1 MSGHQRILA
10 CCLLSFA
17 VGCQA
22 DGSFKNPFSR
32 AEHSTADT
40 RDSRMKLP
48 EFRRRKTDE
57 LKTLDREKPLIASE
71 QLDRLLQEGQTSL
84 QQRELEKAKTAYE
97 EVLEY
102 EPENATAH
110 HGLAMTAD
118 LEEKYAD
125 AELHYKKALHVRPR
139 DANLLSDIGYSYILQ
154 NRYDEAARYLNQ
166 AIEVNPQHEYA
177 HLNLALL
184 DLKQGKKAAAEQR
197 LVQLYGQGGQVVQT
211 LAQLQE
217 QAGLPVDTAVSTGS
231 LVAGIPDLPPN
242 ATLEQAQELARLR
255 RQEAERARQLEGIPN
270 GLPNGIP
277 NAMAD
282 SATSARQQPI
292 IPTGYPQPAGNAG
305 ASIQVAPGPQWPAAQ
320 QPGAVAP
327 GMAANGM
334 PGVSSGINTQSGI
347 SIQPGFFGAPGT
359 NASAGSVSA
368 PIPNG
373 PAMSSGQSSTQAGMP
388 MGQPSQNPAPS
399 WPSSFSMPTTQGT
412 PGVSANGVSGN
423 MASPAQWPS
432 SISPGATGQ
441 TVQNFPNANANVNS
455 NGIAPNGMA
464 PNMTAMNPN
473 SGPGIPGTNAPP
485 MGNVSMPAG
494 WNTAPM
500 AAQNGANAPGPGS
513 ASPSNGLVPIHS
525 TGAFSQPASPVSY
538 GNQAAPGAPNA
549 GTPSNG
555 QIGGL
560 RLEGLNFGPGS
571 LFPVGMSEPSASS
584 APAGSAAPG
593 AAANYGT
600 APGNGMMAPAAG
612 APGSS
617 PMMGPGAANGTGMN
631 SPAPGVGAGL
641 MNGFQGAANQA
652 QGTAADIRMGNVA
665 SAGSNSMVNGAM
677 YAAPTSVLPAQEW
690 MNQMNAAK
698 AAAAGQ
704 GTGVAN
710 NAPGVSAPW
719 PAARPAAPTGLD
731 AYDRQRE
738 QMDQQYNN
746 TLQQM
751 NRQFPS
757 STQAKY

>member
-40 RDSRMKLP
+40 RDAKMKLP
-48 EFRRRKTDE
+48 DFKRRKSDD
-57 LKTLDREKPLIASE
+57 LKTLDREQPLIASE

-84 QQRELEKAKTAYE
+84 QQRELEKAKTAYS

-102 EPENATAH
+102 EPDNATAH

-197 LVQLYGQGGQVVQT
+197 LVQLYGQGGQVIQT

-217 QAGLPVDTAVSTGS
+217 QAGLPVDTVLSTGS
-231 LVAGIPDLPPN
+231 LVAGNSELPPN
-242 ATLEQAQELARLR
+242 ATLEQAQELARVR
-255 RQEAERARQLEGIPN
+255 RQEAERARQFEGVPN

-282 SATSARQQPI
+282 ARSLVQQQPI
-292 IPTGYPQPAGNAG
+292 IPAGYPQPAGNNG
-305 ASIQVAPGPQWPAAQ
+305 APIQVAPGPQWPAAQ

-327 GMAANGM
+327 GMATNGM
-334 PGVSSGINTQSGI
+334 PGGSSGINTQSGI
-347 SIQPGFFGAPGT
+347 SIQPGFFGTPGAGAAT
-359 NASAGSVSA
+359 GSVSA
-368 PIPNG
+368 PTPGG
-373 PAMSSGQSSTQAGMP
+373 PGMTSGQTSTQAGVS
-388 MGQPSQNPAPS
+388 MGQPGQNSVPS
-399 WPSSFSMPTTQGT
+399 WPNSFSVPTTQGT

-423 MASPAQWPS
+423 MTGPAQWPS
-432 SISPGATGQ
+432 SMSNGVTVQTVQ
-441 TVQNFPNANANVNS
+441 TVQNYPNT
-455 NGIAPNGMA
+455 NGLAPS
-464 PNMTAMNPN
+464 MTAMNPN
-473 SGPGIPGTNAPP
+473 SGTNIPGTNSAV
-485 MGNVSMPAG
+485 MANGSMPAG

-500 AAQNGANAPGPGS
+500 SAPSGVSISGPGS
-513 ASPSNGLVPIHS
+513 AVGSQPNGLVPIYS
-525 TGAFSQPASPVSY
+525 TGAFPQSASPVSY
-538 GNQAAPGAPNA
+538 GNQVASGAPNA
-549 GTPSNG
+549 ATPSNG

-560 RLEGLNFGPGS
+560 RLEGLNVGPGS
-571 LFPVGMSEPSASS
+571 LFPVGMAGPSTSSAST
-584 APAGSAAPG
+584 GSAAPG

-600 APGNGMMAPAAG
+600 VPGNGMMAPVTG

-617 PMMGPGAANGTGMN
+617 PMMGPGAATGAGMN
-631 SPAPGVGAGL
+631 GPAPGMGAGQ

-652 QGTAADIRMGNVA
+652 PGTAADIRMGNVA

-704 GTGVAN
+704 VAGAVN
-710 NAPGVSAPW
+710 NVPGVSAPW

-738 QMDQQYNN
+738 QMDQQYNS